1 MIPEVRNLGS
11 LTGNADSTIPVYAVR
26 QALEELSSN
35 STWSATAMTQALVAV
50 TLESGRTRLPV
61 GRWFQNPALDL
72 PAWLNRFWRLVKNYA
87 RAQLFVK
94 SLHAVVTG
102 GP

>member
-1 MIPEVRNLGS
+1 LIPEVRNLGS
-11 LTGNADSTIPVYAVR
+11 LTGNADSTMPAYAVR

-35 STWSATAMTQALVAV
+35 STWSATAIAQALVAV

-72 PAWLNRFWRLVKNYA
+72 PVLHNRLWRLIKTYA
-87 RAQLFVK
+87 GHNGLSRISMQM
-94 SLHAVVTG
+94 
-102 GP
+102 